1 MAKSKARTTSTK
13 KKNIALDEE
22 KIEETIEQPNM
33 TVEETP
39 KNKYDPEVLIKT
51 SFLVFFTSNKEA
63 KLMSIKKYMTIKEM
77 IAYFIRTPNCF
88 VGLNSNRDLKMIKD
102 SIYNLELA
110 LDHIV
115 ISNIVKE
122 KFIGWITDNSK
133 FVSSRLKK

>member
-13 KKNIALDEE
+13 KKNITLVEE
-22 KIEETIEQPNM
+22 KIEETIGQPN
-33 TVEETP
+33 TNVEEPP
-39 KNKYDPEVLIKT
+39 KNKYDPEILIKIP
-51 SFLVFFTSNKEA
+51 FMAFFTSNKEA

-77 IAYFIRTPNCF
+77 IAYFIRNPNCF
-88 VGLNSNRDLKMIKD
+88 VGLNSNKDLKMIKD
-102 SIYNLELA
+102 SIYDLEIT

-122 KFIGWITDNSK
+122 KFIEWITDNSK